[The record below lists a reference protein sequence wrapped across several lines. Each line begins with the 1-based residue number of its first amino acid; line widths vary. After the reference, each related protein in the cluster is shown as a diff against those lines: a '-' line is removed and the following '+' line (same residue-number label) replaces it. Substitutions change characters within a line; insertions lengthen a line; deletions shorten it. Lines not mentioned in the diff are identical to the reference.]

1 MGSTSK
7 GRGKEGKG
15 EEEGEE
21 GRGEEGRGEG
31 RGPKKIFWLGH
42 WQERISS
49 YSLLF

>member
-15 EEEGEE
+15 EEEG
-21 GRGEEGRGEG
+21 EGRGEG